1 MDAANKDFDGAS
13 ARSDASDQ
21 EAWDVAIEA
30 NELVGTDLPGAL
42 ALFDRAIK
50 LSARS
55 GAADPGL
62 QQLWAEVAIE
72 VGVPDAQT
80 RQVID
85 SVIATTPDDDPGA
98 MAYALGTLA
107 RLEHRAHNSCQAQ
120 TLMTRAV
127 ALHATAGQLES
138 MVSTLAFQAS
148 MAMTDG
154 DRNTQVELLTRALAT
169 TDHHSDEPWAD
180 GWRQQLNATLH
191 EQRTPWDELTAA
203 TAPTIRS
210 DAALARARHLSSLGD
225 VGGAQAA
232 YRFALLAMERDG
244 AVTASRWRVLLE
256 VGRFLSENADVI
268 EGGHELAAAKMLE
281 ALELARRSGSND
293 WQTDAAVDLAAL
305 APSVSGALR
314 GRIDAEVEETTRHLS
329 QQDRPDTHAALLG
342 ARILGLLTEG
352 RADEARLLVVD
363 LTKLAATPIDRMTA
377 ANYRAAVESVAED
390 PRGAL
395 LALEDCRAAL
405 RDMVAD
411 ADADGWTLRFDQV
424 QTLTEGAANQATLL
438 NDGDVTRRWIEIGK
452 AYATGIGKADALDA
466 LDGIDLSRQLAER
479 LRTDQASMMTC
490 TDLGHRLIV
499 TLTDPSGRCRSHRVE
514 TPTPINSLIPQL
526 AGTAAAIA
534 ARAQLFA
541 SLETVGALLGEI
553 LTEAVSGASHLY
565 VIADGSMWSLPWAA
579 LPLADGRMLS
589 DALSVSLVPS
599 IGWLVSS
606 PRGSDLAVDT
616 ALAIGVGEEQGFGP
630 LAASAVEVA
639 DLGWLRSTLLI
650 DDAAKPHV
658 VLDALG
664 DHDVAYLIAHGEVSD
679 NADVLAAA
687 SIELA
692 GKARLDGRMLASTAH
707 PVARTMMLNACY
719 SGVMLRGRT
728 DLPGGFWTGLL
739 RGGAMSAC
747 ITTAAVDPTPA
758 HAIALG
764 YLAQLRDPTIGPGAA
779 LRSAQLELRESGA
792 PPEDWACHT
801 LVGVA

>member
-1 MDAANKDFDGAS
+1 MDAANKDFDGAG

-268 EGGHELAAAKMLE
+268 EGGHELAAAEMLE

-305 APSVSGALR
+305 APSVAGALR

-363 LTKLAATPIDRMTA
+363 LTDRK
-377 ANYRAAVESVAED
+377 SV
-390 PRGAL
+390 
-395 LALEDCRAAL
+395 
-405 RDMVAD
+405 V
-411 ADADGWTLRFDQV
+411 
-424 QTLTEGAANQATLL
+424 
-438 NDGDVTRRWIEIGK
+438 
-452 AYATGIGKADALDA
+452 
-466 LDGIDLSRQLAER
+466 
-479 LRTDQASMMTC
+479 
-490 TDLGHRLIV
+490 
-499 TLTDPSGRCRSHRVE
+499 
-514 TPTPINSLIPQL
+514 
-526 AGTAAAIA
+526 
-534 ARAQLFA
+534 
-541 SLETVGALLGEI
+541 
-553 LTEAVSGASHLY
+553 
-565 VIADGSMWSLPWAA
+565 
-579 LPLADGRMLS
+579 
-589 DALSVSLVPS
+589 
-599 IGWLVSS
+599 
-606 PRGSDLAVDT
+606 
-616 ALAIGVGEEQGFGP
+616 
-630 LAASAVEVA
+630 
-639 DLGWLRSTLLI
+639 
-650 DDAAKPHV
+650 
-658 VLDALG
+658 
-664 DHDVAYLIAHGEVSD
+664 
-679 NADVLAAA
+679 
-687 SIELA
+687 
-692 GKARLDGRMLASTAH
+692 
-707 PVARTMMLNACY
+707 
-719 SGVMLRGRT
+719 
-728 DLPGGFWTGLL
+728 
-739 RGGAMSAC
+739 
-747 ITTAAVDPTPA
+747 
-758 HAIALG
+758 
-764 YLAQLRDPTIGPGAA
+764 
-779 LRSAQLELRESGA
+779 
-792 PPEDWACHT
+792 
-801 LVGVA
+801 